1 MPSELCAYY
10 LRMFWG
16 NPMQRAARSVQR
28 KSTNLSLDARLI
40 AEAKN
45 LDINISRVAE
55 QGIAQAVAEEK
66 ARLWKIE
73 NRDTIASLN
82 EYVDKHGIP
91 LEEYRQF

>member
-1 MPSELCAYY
+1 
-10 LRMFWG
+10 
-16 NPMQRAARSVQR
+16 MQRPVRSIQR

-40 AEAKN
+40 AEAKD

-73 NRDTIASLN
+73 NRDALESWN
-82 EYVDKHGIP
+82 RYVDEHGLP
-91 LEEYRQF
+91 LAKYRQF

>member
-1 MPSELCAYY
+1 
-10 LRMFWG
+10 
-16 NPMQRAARSVQR
+16 MQRPVRSVQR

-40 AEAKN
+40 AEAKD

-73 NRDTIASLN
+73 NRDALESWN
-82 EYVDKHGIP
+82 RYVEEHGLP
-91 LEEYRQF
+91 LAKYRQF

>member
-1 MPSELCAYY
+1 MRVLYAHIQGQAMRTK
-10 LRMFWG
+10 L
-16 NPMQRAARSVQR
+16 AVQR

-73 NRDTIASLN
+73 NRDAIESLN
-82 EYVDKHGIP
+82 AYVEKHGIP

>member
-1 MPSELCAYY
+1 
-10 LRMFWG
+10 
-16 NPMQRAARSVQR
+16 MQRPGRSVQR

-40 AEAKN
+40 AEAKD

-73 NRDTIASLN
+73 NRDALESWN
-82 EYVDKHGIP
+82 KYVEEQGLP
-91 LEEYRQF
+91 LAKYRQF

>member
-1 MPSELCAYY
+1 
-10 LRMFWG
+10 
-16 NPMQRAARSVQR
+16 MQRPARSVQR

-73 NRDTIASLN
+73 NREALESWN
-82 EYVDKHGIP
+82 KYVEEHGLP
-91 LEEYRQF
+91 LAKYRQF